1 MTDKRRF
8 GVIEVERINAET
20 YHLTIGGEMWSE
32 VEWSPSRRR
41 WCVQDSAGQCLTHV
55 EHIVGMDHDPQAAIR
70 LAKRMIVNGSMPSP
84 EEALAQLR
92 QKQERQQ
99 GHEQEQERDRLGEP
113 WVLLEDRAIE
123 AVMKKI

>member
-1 MTDKRRF
+1 
-8 GVIEVERINAET
+8 
-20 YHLTIGGEMWSE
+20 
-32 VEWSPSRRR
+32 
-41 WCVQDSAGQCLTHV
+41 
-55 EHIVGMDHDPQAAIR
+55 
-70 LAKRMIVNGSMPSP
+70 MIVNGSMPSP